1 MNQDITTDY
10 ILRLYIPLSELGYV
24 LFDFKHEYR
33 KL

>member
-10 ILRLYIPLSELGYV
+10 ILRLYIPLSELGYM
-24 LFDFKHEYR
+24 LFYFRHEYK

>member
-10 ILRLYIPLSELGYV
+10 ILRLYIPLSELGYM
-24 LFDFKHEYR
+24 LFYFRNEYR